1 MKKKVWLSS
10 LMAVL
15 MLFSFSVGVFAAPKL
30 TVWFNNKAQKV
41 DVKVIN
47 NKPYVPLNDAA
58 KWFGGK
64 VAYDKKTN
72 TYKVTSKD
80 YKTPTTTTSKSYS
93 VNITQTAGPMKITIS
108 KVTVEPK
115 FTNKLT
121 DPYPALILDV
131 KVENT
136 SKDKVTWLPTNAEF
150 AFNTGEQV
158 SGNDQILTTFN
169 SDDVGGEF
177 LKGVIKTGKIVL
189 KVNRSI
195 DLINT
200 IQIDIEGPFND
211 DLDRLG
217 EDLSFDVKFR

>member
-64 VAYDKKTN
+64 VTYDKKTN

-80 YKTPTTTTSKSYS
+80 FNPNPVTTKSYN
-93 VNITQTAGPMKITIS
+93 VNVTKTSGPMKFTIS
-108 KVTVEPK
+108 KVTIEPK
-115 FTNKLT
+115 FTNEMT
-121 DPYPALILDV
+121 DTYPALILDV

-136 SKDKVTWLPTNAEF
+136 SKDKVTWLPTNGEF

-158 SGNDQILTTFN
+158 SGNDQILTVFN

-177 LKGVIKTGKIVL
+177 LKGVTKTGKIVL

-200 IQIDIEGPFND
+200 IQIHIEGPFND

>member
-15 MLFSFSVGVFAAPKL
+15 MLFSFCVGVFAAPKL

-80 YKTPTTTTSKSYS
+80 YNPNPVTAKSYN
-93 VNITQTAGPMKITIS
+93 VNVTQASGPMKITIS
-108 KVTVEPK
+108 KVTIEPK
-115 FTNKLT
+115 FTNEIT
-121 DPYPALILDV
+121 DTYPALILDV

-136 SKDKVTWLPTNAEF
+136 SKDKVTWLPTNGEF

-158 SGNDQILTTFN
+158 SGNDQILTVFN
-169 SDDVGGEF
+169 SDDVSGEF
-177 LKGVIKTGKIVL
+177 LKGVTKTGKIVL

-200 IQIDIEGPFND
+200 IQIHIEGPFND